1 MADLA
6 IDRWIKDLPRDFGE
20 IAADIEA
27 NGADGL
33 WTAEST
39 HNALGMSYLAADHTD
54 DLQLGTRISLAFV
67 RSPMVTAYT
76 AWDLA
81 HYSEGRFAL
90 GLGTQVKAH
99 NERRFSVDWDSPGP
113 RLREVIRAIRHIWRV
128 WQGEES
134 ALDFDGDFY
143 QFSLM
148 TDNFD
153 PGPIDHP
160 DIPIYVAAINEY
172 NVRTA
177 GELCDG
183 ILLHPFNSPS
193 NIEANIVPHLEAG
206 ADAGDRSL
214 SDVEISASP
223 FVITG
228 ATEAE
233 IAANRE
239 QVRQRVAFY
248 GSTRAYK
255 SVLEHHG
262 WADKGKPLHELSRD
276 HAWAE
281 MAELVPDEMLYDY
294 AVEAPLD
301 EIEDAVADE
310 YGDVADRVVVSA
322 DPTGERGVYNGIYVE
337 P

>member
-1 MADLA
+1 MADLK
-6 IDRWIKDLPRDFGE
+6 IDRWIKDLPLDFGE
-20 IAADIEA
+20 ICADIEA

-33 WTAEST
+33 WCAEST
-39 HNALGMSYLAADHTD
+39 HNALGMSYLAADNTED
-54 DLQLGTRISLAFV
+54 IRIGTRIALSFV
-67 RSPMVTAYT
+67 RSPMATAYQ

-81 HYSEGRFAL
+81 HISEGRFAL

-99 NERRFSVDWDSPGP
+99 NERRFSVDWESPGP

-128 WQGEES
+128 WQGEDTD
-134 ALDFDGDFY
+134 LDFDGDFY

-160 DIPIYVAAINEY
+160 NIPIYIAAINEY

-193 NIEANIVPHLEAG
+193 NVRDNIVPHLEAG
-206 ADAGDRSL
+206 AEAGDRSL

-228 ATEAE
+228 RTDEE
-233 IAANRE
+233 IAENRE
-239 QVRQRVAFY
+239 QVRKRVAFY

-255 SVLEHHG
+255 SVLDHHG

-276 HAWAE
+276 GAWDE
-281 MAELVPDEMLYDY
+281 MADLVPDEMLYDY
-294 AVEAPLD
+294 AIEAPLSD
-301 EIEDAVADE
+301 IEDAVATE
-310 YGDVADRVVVSA
+310 YDDVADRVVVSA
-322 DPTGERGVYNGIYVE
+322 DPTGGRGVYNGIYVE
-337 P
+337 S